1 MSNACLRGT
10 HFKLVVLRRTS
21 GLAGKGRERVCMLG
35 RGIVENDTIAA
46 ISTPLGEGGIGIV
59 RISGPDALKIASR
72 LFRDP
77 SGKRRRTLK
86 PWGLRYGIVVD
97 PETGEE
103 IDEALASAMPAPH
116 SFTREDVVEFSCHGG
131 IGPLSRVLDAVLK
144 CGARLA
150 QPGEF
155 TRRAFLSG
163 RIDLAQAEAVIE
175 IVRARTD
182 SARRLALANL
192 RGGLSAAVVSIRDDV
207 VALLAQLEAVVD
219 FPEDDVDEPD
229 HDAITRRARETA
241 SKLRGLAARARC
253 GRVYRDGVTVA
264 IVGRPNVGKSSLLN
278 ALLGRSK
285 AIVTHVPGT
294 TRDAVEDW
302 TNMHGVPVRLV
313 DTAGLRET
321 DDPVERLGVE
331 RTRER
336 LDEADLAIVVI
347 DGSEALSDGDVAVL
361 RSAGTKRGVVALNKS
376 DLPQRV
382 AESDVAPHA
391 AGMPVL
397 RVSAEEGTGIESLE
411 KIIAELAVG
420 RVAGVSEG
428 MVMASARQ
436 QETLERAA
444 AALDEVARG
453 VEGETPLDLAAID
466 IREALFWLDQITGR
480 SASDDV
486 LDRIFSEFCVG
497 K

>member
-1 MSNACLRGT
+1 M
-10 HFKLVVLRRTS
+10 
-21 GLAGKGRERVCMLG
+21 EG
-35 RGIVENDTIAA
+35 RGIVENETIAA

-77 SGKRRRTLK
+77 SGKRHRALR
-86 PWGLRYGIVVD
+86 PWGLRYGVVVD

-131 IGPLSRVLDAVLK
+131 VGPLSRVLEAVLR

-155 TRRAFLSG
+155 TRRAFLAG
-163 RIDLAQAEAVIE
+163 RIDLAQAEAIIE
-175 IVRARTD
+175 LVRARTD

-207 VALLAQLEAVVD
+207 VMLLAELEAAVD
-219 FPEDDVDEPD
+219 FPEDEVDEPD
-229 HDAITRRARETA
+229 RATVIFRARETA
-241 SKLRGLAARARC
+241 SKLRGLAERARR
-253 GRVYRDGVTVA
+253 GRVYRDGVTVV

-278 ALLGRSK
+278 ALLGRSR
-285 AIVTHVPGT
+285 AIVTEIPGT

-302 TNMHGVPVRLV
+302 TNMRGIPVRLV

-331 RTRER
+331 RTLER
-336 LDEADLAIVVI
+336 LEEADLTIVVI
-347 DGSEALSDGDVAVL
+347 DGSEPLSDGDVSVL
-361 RSAGTKRGVVALNKS
+361 RSACGKGGAVVLNKG

-382 AESDVAPHA
+382 SESDVAPHA
-391 AGMPVL
+391 AGMPVV
-397 RVSAEEGTGIESLE
+397 RVSAKEGSGVESLE
-411 KIIAELAVG
+411 DTIAGLAVG
-420 RVAGVSEG
+420 KAAGVSEG
-428 MVMASARQ
+428 MVMATARQ
-436 QETLERAA
+436 QEALERAA
-444 AALDEVARG
+444 AALDEVERG
-453 VEGETPLDLAAID
+453 LGAGTPLDPAVID

-486 LDRIFSEFCVG
+486 LDKIFSEFCIG

>member
-1 MSNACLRGT
+1 M
-10 HFKLVVLRRTS
+10 
-21 GLAGKGRERVCMLG
+21 EG
-35 RGIVENDTIAA
+35 RGFAGNDTIAA

-59 RISGPDALKIASR
+59 RISGPEAFQIGSR

-77 SGKRRRTLK
+77 SGRRRRALK
-86 PWGLRYGIVVD
+86 AWRLRYGVVVD

-131 IGPLSRVLDAVLK
+131 IGPLTRVLDAVLR

-150 QPGEF
+150 EPGEF

-175 IVRARTD
+175 IVRAKTD

-192 RGGLSAAVVSIRDDV
+192 RGGLSATVGAIRDDV
-207 VALLAQLEAVVD
+207 VGLLAEIEAAVD
-219 FPEDDVDEPD
+219 FPEDDVAAPD
-229 HDAITRRARETA
+229 RAEIVRRARDMETR
-241 SKLRGLAARARC
+241 LRDVAVRARR
-253 GRVYRDGVTVA
+253 GQVYRDGVTVA

-278 ALLGRSK
+278 ALVGRAM
-285 AIVTHVPGT
+285 AIVTDVPGT

-302 TNMHGVPVRLV
+302 TSMEGVPVRLV

-321 DDPVERLGVE
+321 EDPVERLGVE
-331 RTRER
+331 RAEER

-347 DGSEALSDGDVAVL
+347 DGSAPLSNEDVAVL
-361 RSAGTKRGVVALNKS
+361 GRASRGAGGGVVALNKS
-376 DLPQRV
+376 DLPQVMTER
-382 AESDVAPHA
+382 DVAPHA
-391 AGMPVL
+391 RGMPVVP
-397 RVSAEEGTGIESLE
+397 VSAREGTGIDALE
-411 KIIAELAVG
+411 KTIAALALG

-428 MVMASARQ
+428 GVMASTRQ
-436 QETLERAA
+436 REALERAA
-444 AALDEVARG
+444 RALGDVACGVDEG
-453 VEGETPLDLAAID
+453 TPCDLAAID
-466 IREALFWLDQITGR
+466 VREALFWLDQITGR

-486 LDRIFSEFCVG
+486 LDRIFSEFCIG